1 MALEAFEPY
10 HDEEASGVLFQVA
23 VLARRAQGY
32 ISCALL
38 ATLGG
43 PASNAEAWV
52 AVYRRHQPMIDAVV
66 ARRAPTEDWD
76 TVMVR
81 RSDLPPTHDSPTGP
95 TGR

>member
-1 MALEAFEPY
+1 MEVFEPY

-38 ATLGG
+38 AALGG
-43 PASNAEAWV
+43 PASSAEEWV
-52 AVYRRHQPMIDAVV
+52 ALYRRHQPVIDAVV
-66 ARRAPTEDWD
+66 ARRAPAENWD

-81 RSDLPPTHDSPTGP
+81 SSDLQLAHGSVLNPA
-95 TGR
+95 GR